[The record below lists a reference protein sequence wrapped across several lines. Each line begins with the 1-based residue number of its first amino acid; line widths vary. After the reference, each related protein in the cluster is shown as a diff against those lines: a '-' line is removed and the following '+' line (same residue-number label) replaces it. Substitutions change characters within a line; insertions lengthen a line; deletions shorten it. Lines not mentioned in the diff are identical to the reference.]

1 MVTILGAHSRQ
12 PRYVLYPKGVDH
24 IHFAVAWDSGRSKQL
39 NEALPRIVAALSQG
53 LNVGLHCLQSLHR
66 GPMGL
71 CAVGRSLFL
80 HLGSRGTVHL
90 NYIGTKRE
98 IYGPYCN

>member
-1 MVTILGAHSRQ
+1 MVARTL
-12 PRYVLYPKGVDH
+12 
-24 IHFAVAWDSGRSKQL
+24 SGRSKQL

-53 LNVGLHCLQSLHR
+53 LNVGLHCLQSFHR

-71 CAVGRSLFL
+71 WAVGRSLCL
-80 HLGSRGTVHL
+80 HLGSQGTVHL